1 MAVERLRMAHL
12 AQLQGNTEP
21 LRGLAEPL
29 RENGGP
35 PRGTAVGHGDGADAF
50 APPGLEYLMALIKRA
65 APQGKG
71 DLPAQELCRA
81 FGRAAAQ
88 DFGPFLGDALE
99 RFAIRTGADLG
110 RAVFLL
116 AAQGC
121 LTLRAGESLEEY
133 AAYGR
138 LGEVK

>member
-1 MAVERLRMAHL
+1 MAAERLRMAHL
-12 AQLQGNTEP
+12 AQLRGNTETLRGIAEP
-21 LRGLAEPL
+21 LRGD
-29 RENGGP
+29 GGAL
-35 PRGTAVGHGDGADAF
+35 RGTAEGYKDGSDAF
-50 APPGLEYLMALIKRA
+50 SPPGLEYLMALIKRA
-65 APQGKG
+65 APQGRG
-71 DLPAQELCRA
+71 DLPAHELCRA

-99 RFAIRTGADLG
+99 RFAMRTGADLG

-121 LTLRAGESLEEY
+121 LTLRDGESLQEY

-138 LGEVK
+138 LGDVK